1 MSFSFSPIKPAR
13 DGIGFVLQ
21 ATSYGICGEV
31 RVEEVGICGLI
42 PDDGFLLA
50 VLVVRLSPDG
60 ICTAELEV
68 GLGFYREQATATSA
82 LGFVP
87 LFLGLL
93 EGGGERGEGDL
104 LPQKLLSGVFVGGTE
119 SVIPEE
125 VVFVDFCL
133 DAIRLLLC
141 AAEDGSKQH

>member
-21 ATSYGICGEV
+21 ATSYDICGEV

-68 GLGFYREQATATSA
+68 GLGFYREQANKET
-82 LGFVP
+82 L
-87 LFLGLL
+87 
-93 EGGGERGEGDL
+93 
-104 LPQKLLSGVFVGGTE
+104 
-119 SVIPEE
+119 
-125 VVFVDFCL
+125 
-133 DAIRLLLC
+133 
-141 AAEDGSKQH
+141 